1 MVLMKLLRL
10 LRGYLVVSVTGFF
23 AERFLNLANTRG
35 IKMWRIRRRG
45 SQKISLC
52 LRAGDFKKLREVRR
66 VTGVSPP
73 Y

>member
-45 SQKISLC
+45 SLKISL
-52 LRAGDFKKLREVRR
+52 
-66 VTGVSPP
+66 
-73 Y
+73 